1 MKKNYLMTVLT
12 VLLMTLSS
20 FGFVSCGGDDDDA
33 NSDGPST
40 AGVLDKD
47 SNIRVKSIGNYTFY
61 YNDKGQVDYITEGN
75 SRYDFTYNPNKIVM
89 SYRGTVEDEFTVSY
103 NGLGY
108 ITRLEVNET
117 FQEEGTVEINGSASL
132 NYDSSGHLTSVN
144 GSSTEKY
151 KGVTTKSTGTA
162 TLKWQN
168 NRLISA
174 TWETTEQDEDGTS
187 IYTEQ
192 YDYDYANNI
201 NDYHNKHHQYAP
213 SLEGAY
219 GDDPDEALA
228 LVGLLG
234 SGPLYLP
241 SSCTQTWNEK
251 TRASDSG
258 SKTTKFGYA
267 FNDDGS
273 IKYCDVNSSRYN
285 YSYEYLPDTRS
296 AEKESS
302 DQGRKMFRLLFP
314 NHRR

>member
-1 MKKNYLMTVLT
+1 MKKNYLLTVLS
-12 VLLMTLSS
+12 VLLMTVLSIC
-20 FGFVSCGGDDDDA
+20 FVSCGDDDDA

-47 SNIRVKSIGNYTFY
+47 TNIRVKSVDNYTFY
-61 YNDKGQVDYITEGN
+61 YNDKGQIDYITEGN
-75 SRYDFTYNPNKIVM
+75 SRYDFSYNPNKIVM
-89 SYRGTVEDEFTVSY
+89 SYRGEVEAEYTVSY
-103 NGLGY
+103 NTLGY
-108 ITRLEVNET
+108 ITRIGGSET
-117 FQEEGTVEINGSASL
+117 FQEDGTVEINGSASL

-174 TWETTEQDEDGTS
+174 IWESTEQEEEGT
-187 IYTEQ
+187 ITYTEQ

-201 NDYHNKHHQYAP
+201 NDYYNKHHQYAP

-219 GDDPDEALA
+219 GDDPEEAFA
-228 LVGLLG
+228 FVGLLG
-234 SGPLYLP
+234 KGPLYLP
-241 SSCTQTWNEK
+241 STCTESWNEK

-258 SKTTKFGYA
+258 SNTERFSYG

-273 IKYCDVNSSRYN
+273 IMYCNVNSSRYY
-285 YSYEYLPDTRS
+285 YSYEYLTETRS
-296 AEKESS
+296 AVEGYK
-302 DQGRKMFRLLFP
+302 DMGRRHFRILFP
-314 NHRR
+314 CHRR